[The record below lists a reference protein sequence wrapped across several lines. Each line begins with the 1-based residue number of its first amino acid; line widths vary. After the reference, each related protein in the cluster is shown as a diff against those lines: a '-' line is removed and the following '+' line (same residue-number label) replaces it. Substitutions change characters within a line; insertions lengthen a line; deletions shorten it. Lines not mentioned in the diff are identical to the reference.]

1 MATSCCAAAEVSF
14 SHRRQVATA
23 PATVSRSRVTTT
35 RQSLASEESTA
46 TRAAMQGAPTVNI
59 AVRSAPNIVLL
70 QSPEPL
76 KPV

>member
-59 AVRSAPNIVLL
+59 AVRSAPNIEAV
-70 QSPEPL
+70 P
-76 KPV
+76 